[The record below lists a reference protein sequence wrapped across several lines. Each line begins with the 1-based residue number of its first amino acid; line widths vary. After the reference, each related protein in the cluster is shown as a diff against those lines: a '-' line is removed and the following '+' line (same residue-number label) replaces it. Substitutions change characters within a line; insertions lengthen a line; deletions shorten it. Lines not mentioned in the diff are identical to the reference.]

1 MSSSPT
7 EDLGEFLL
15 ESFCLSKDFF
25 TGGPKSNAEKL
36 RKLWVE
42 VVAADESKDP
52 KWKKVISGAGFAI
65 INTPGILLAAIRAG
79 VLTVAAA
86 DEIKTKL
93 EQRRFKMKF
102 DSFASL
108 N

>member
-1 MSSSPT
+1 VPGT
-7 EDLGEFLL
+7 RKRARLGH
-15 ESFCLSKDFF
+15 CQ
-25 TGGPKSNAEKL
+25 
-36 RKLWVE
+36 RH
-42 VVAADESKDP
+42 ESKDP

-65 INTPGILLAAIRAG
+65 INTPGILLASIRAG
-79 VLTVAAA
+79 VLTVTAA

-108 N
+108 I